1 MQLPSN
7 LWKSTAPTYLDLVLG
22 LESAYPQELH
32 GVQCEQQNGENK
44 VTQCLYTLYEYI
56 IQFTCSL
63 YPASIPE
70 SYIVKILQFQ
80 PTIKQFKI

>member
-44 VTQCLYTLYEYI
+44 VTQCLYTLLR
-56 IQFTCSL
+56 TSTL
-63 YPASIPE
+63 YNLHVA
-70 SYIVKILQFQ
+70 YTLHRFLKVILSKFSNSSQQ
-80 PTIKQFKI
+80 